1 MNLIEKV
8 NLMQFWLVKLSYIK
22 EKRKEKEIDDIDA
35 YNQIKEI
42 LELNKEK
49 LIELELYDVFEY
61 AKEYYLLRIQ

>member
-1 MNLIEKV
+1 MNIIEKV
-8 NLMQFWLVKLSYIK
+8 NLIQYWLVKLSYIK

>member
-8 NLMQFWLVKLSYIK
+8 NLMQDWLVKLSQIK
-22 EKRKEKEIDDIDA
+22 VSRKSKEIDDIDA

-42 LELNKEK
+42 LELNKES